1 MAVYR
6 PATGLSHHEAP
17 MTDRPIIVFDIE
29 TRADQALHDDVDH
42 WAQRAQEIQ
51 APSNYK
57 DEVKIAAFKTEAAM
71 KERAS
76 MALSARTGRIAAIGV
91 CGLTSVEAPLVDHA
105 EEVNEN
111 EEDRLIGLL
120 DGWMRRL
127 SKENSLYVVAGWNV
141 RDFDMPFLAGRA
153 LVLGL
158 TMPSRFPK
166 PKDWVRV
173 LDGCDLL
180 DGTLSD
186 WMRAVGLPPKKV
198 EGADT
203 LHLPLP
209 ELGQHCCDDLVA
221 TRVVLRRLV
230 AAYPGLIAGAER

>member
-1 MAVYR
+1 M
-6 PATGLSHHEAP
+6 S
-17 MTDRPIIVFDIE
+17 RPIVVVDIE
-29 TRADQALHDDVDH
+29 TRPDQAILDDAAY
-42 WAQRAQEIQ
+42 WSQRAQEIQ
-51 APSNYK
+51 APANYK
-57 DEVKIAAFKTEAAM
+57 DQVKIENWKTEALA
-71 KERAS
+71 KERAGL
-76 MALSARTGRIAAIGV
+76 ALVSHTGRIAAVGA
-91 CGLTSVEAPLVDHA
+91 C
-105 EEVNEN
+105 
-111 EEDRLIGLL
+111 LL
-120 DGWMRRL
+120 DSDELPMVQHADDVSADWEALLLGYL
-127 SKENSLYVVAGWNV
+127 HGAISKLAAKDPMYVVAGWNI

-209 ELGQHCCDDLVA
+209 ELGVHCSDDLVA

-230 AAYPGLIAGAER
+230 AAYPGLMVGADR